1 MISVLLATHN
11 GADTIGRTL
20 EAMSQL
26 EVPQQG
32 WELIVVNNASHDE
45 TESLILNNRG
55 NLPLTYLVEPQLGKS
70 NAINTGLGAVRGDF
84 IVMTD
89 DDVLPDRDW
98 LMEWS
103 RVAREW
109 PGISVFSGAVVP
121 KFDAA
126 PPPSYVPAASYGAL
140 YGAHVPDREGEA
152 KPAQSSG
159 LIEVSGANLA
169 MRRSA
174 YEQGNRLDEIYLIG
188 SSGLMG
194 EDTDFVNRMAK
205 AGYRI
210 GYTNGP
216 RIRHIIHPHQ
226 TTLPWIFRRLRSNG
240 RARFM
245 LANVRGDADLPRS
258 EFPSVWRHLGRLAGS
273 ATRMVMALAVG
284 RRHEAFRQLGGVA
297 YAMGAIQQ
305 AISIYLSRPAIRMM
319 SKLRCNISLAP
330 FS

>member
-26 EVPQQG
+26 EAPREG
-32 WELIVVNNASHDE
+32 WELVVVNNASNDE
-45 TESLILNNRG
+45 TETLILNNRA

-70 NAINTGLGAVRGDF
+70 NAINTGLETVRGDF
-84 IVMTD
+84 VVMTD

-98 LMEWS
+98 LTEWS

-109 PGISVFSGAVVP
+109 PDISVFSGAVVP
-121 KFDAA
+121 KFDAS
-126 PPPSYVPAASYGAL
+126 PPPAYVPAASYGAL

-174 YEQGNRLDEIYLIG
+174 YERGNRLDEIYLIG
-188 SSGLMG
+188 SAGLMG

-205 AGYRI
+205 AGYKI

-226 TTLPWIFRRLRSNG
+226 TTLAWIFRRLRSNG

-245 LANVRGDADLPRS
+245 LASARRDADPRGS
-258 EFPSVWRHLGRLAGS
+258 EFPSVSRHFGRFAGS
-273 ATRMVMALAVG
+273 LVRMIAALVVG
-284 RRHEAFRQLGGVA
+284 DRQEAFRQLGGVA

-305 AISIYLSRPAIRMM
+305 AMALYVSPSRNQRDVKA
-319 SKLRCNISLAP
+319 SL
-330 FS
+330 

>member
-20 EAMSQL
+20 KAMSQL
-26 EVPQQG
+26 EAPHEG
-32 WELIVVNNASHDE
+32 WELIVVNNASSDE
-45 TESLILNNRG
+45 TEALILGNRD

-98 LMEWS
+98 LTEWS
-103 RVAREW
+103 RVSREW
-109 PGISVFSGAVVP
+109 PAMSVFSGAVVP
-121 KFDAA
+121 NFDAS
-126 PPPSYVPAASYGAL
+126 PPPGYVPTASYGAL
-140 YGAHVPDREGEA
+140 YGAHVPDEEGEA

-169 MRRSA
+169 MRRAA
-174 YEQGNRLDEIYLIG
+174 YEQGNRLDETYLIG
-188 SSGLMG
+188 SHGLMG
-194 EDTDFVNRMAK
+194 EDTDFVNRMAQ
-205 AGYRI
+205 AGYKI
-210 GYTNGP
+210 GYTNKP

-226 TTLPWIFRRLRSNG
+226 TTLSWIFKRLRSNG

-245 LANVRGDADLPRS
+245 LANVRRDSALPRS
-258 EFPSVWRHLGRLAGS
+258 EHASVWRYLARLAGS
-273 ATRMVMALAVG
+273 GTRMLMALATG
-284 RRHEAFRQLGGVA
+284 NRHEAFRQLGGVA

-305 AISIYLSRPAIRMM
+305 AASVYLSPSRDRNGA
-319 SKLRCNISLAP
+319 KASL
-330 FS
+330 